1 MSEKNVTST
10 NGSSIPQSYNR
21 NSIATDKI
29 VLNNQNLKMDI
40 LHFKDEML
48 KEIKVIKNSITEKY
62 DLSLSFMKEKFD
74 KYESRLN
81 NQSERINEINTS
93 ITSNDD
99 TIKEIK
105 SLIDFRNKIKEQ
117 MLTMNIKL
125 NNIDREA
132 KNGIFRIDNIL
143 SDSVVYPSVIGK
155 VAKFKTFHQMIDYI
169 LSQTSQNITFREK
182 IVLDINQLKK
192 TISSFDQGFQIFKE
206 NMNKEI
212 NILIEVKLKNII
224 KETNEN
230 LEKSKKQINEYI
242 KEIQE
247 SVIKFQEKLGEFDE
261 LKNKITQ
268 EIKEEGKKLK
278 EENDYT
284 LNIFKGYKKEIN
296 LIKDRFTQLSEFIK
310 DVRFKI
316 NLGQEVKRREIGQIT
331 SKIDFSKKQKVSD
344 DKYLNLYNTKYQN
357 DKDIPDFFQ
366 NHTNYN
372 NNILKGRITTED
384 DVEKK
389 TTKNVYF
396 TKKHKHKLNDIIHQ
410 RLKGEK
416 NQELS
421 FRENMTNRT
430 NRTNKKNDELFE
442 GYESE
447 RNNKSMDKEIK
458 KGKHFVLRKKIN
470 DDFEKENNDS
480 DNKIKDNFK
489 KDNTPNLRELNLKIL
504 NKLKERKTS
513 KNEKNN
519 EEIFENS
526 NITDNKKLLE
536 NINPINNKLEQK
548 NKTNNFKE
556 TIQERKD
563 IPKIKYKILNKNII
577 NQELSKEPTKNVINL
592 DKTKQNK
599 LFNGLN
605 SYKNSLPFS
614 ERIISSKKNSY
625 SKDNQRLLKSPQSK
639 FTSTDDDINDKIVPK
654 KNSNIYFQKKATVK
668 SLTRIQSAFS
678 LKSQNISSIRPSLKN
693 SNSSNNLNNMDS
705 TDKKLFYVPKIS
717 NNKTTIEE
725 DKMVNTNRV
734 NNLKKAPI
742 NLNKLKNHLNPN
754 VAILQHS
761 VEHLFEGNNE
771 ANNLTGMVSNLQK
784 YINQYNSYYINK
796 KDIREQQKKITRNSE
811 YFRLKEFINGNINND
826 RKLQKSKKNL
836 AEIGFN
842 IK

>member
-81 NQSERINEINTS
+81 NQSERINEINTN

-366 NHTNYN
+366 NHTNYS
-372 NNILKGRITTED
+372 NNILKGRITAED
-384 DVEKK
+384 DTEKK
-389 TTKNVYF
+389 ISKNVYL
-396 TKKHKHKLNDIIHQ
+396 TKKNKHKLNDIIHQ

-504 NKLKERKTS
+504 
-513 KNEKNN
+513 
-519 EEIFENS
+519 ENS
-526 NITDNKKLLE
+526 NITDGKKLLE

-577 NQELSKEPTKNVINL
+577 NQELSKEPTKNAINL

-599 LFNGLN
+599 LFNGLIFN

-654 KNSNIYFQKKATVK
+654 KILIYIFKK
-668 SLTRIQSAFS
+668 R
-678 LKSQNISSIRPSLKN
+678 
-693 SNSSNNLNNMDS
+693 
-705 TDKKLFYVPKIS
+705 
-717 NNKTTIEE
+717 
-725 DKMVNTNRV
+725 
-734 NNLKKAPI
+734 
-742 NLNKLKNHLNPN
+742 
-754 VAILQHS
+754 
-761 VEHLFEGNNE
+761 
-771 ANNLTGMVSNLQK
+771 
-784 YINQYNSYYINK
+784 
-796 KDIREQQKKITRNSE
+796 QQ
-811 YFRLKEFINGNINND
+811 
-826 RKLQKSKKNL
+826 
-836 AEIGFN
+836 
-842 IK
+842 